1 MELRNRIM
9 QKKFSQEEAFRVLV
23 IEDDPDH
30 AELIR
35 RSLSEHPTAHEI
47 INLEDGEV
55 AMNFLAAISLE
66 GTDST
71 AQRPHIILLDLRLPK
86 ISGHTIL
93 KKIKSTPK
101 LQSIPVII
109 LTTSNA
115 PQDVTEAYL
124 NHANSYLIKPQ
135 DFQDFVGLVEVI
147 GTFWL
152 DWNTK
157 EVQPTP

>member
-1 MELRNRIM
+1 ME
-9 QKKFSQEEAFRVLV
+9 KKFSQEEAFRVLV

-35 RSLSEHPTAHEI
+35 RSLSEHPTPHEI
-47 INLEDGEV
+47 IELSDGEE
-55 AMNFLAAISLE
+55 AMNFLENISRE
-66 GTDST
+66 GFADVL
-71 AQRPHIILLDLRLPK
+71 QRPHIILLDLRLPK
-86 ISGHTIL
+86 VSGHTIL
-93 KKIKSTPK
+93 KKVKTTPI

-115 PQDVTEAYL
+115 PEDVSEAYL

-157 EVQPTP
+157 EVHATP